1 MLVLYLPAVQFVH
14 CDAAEL
20 LGALTRACL
29 GGGHCPCLQD
39 LGDRAFR
46 SPCARA
52 QASSPVEKQSK
63 VERKKLLGPVGQAVA
78 DAEEIIGTASS
89 WFQAYTQEPKVEPLD
104 KRAAEDENADGADC
118 ICRCSAVIGG
128 MVRSRVAKRR
138 GRLAKREVSSR
149 SSWDG
154 GFAPLNGTEMTQ
166 SGGRFGQ
173 NRPRVASRR
182 GRPKRVVV
190 AAGTCGV
197 ESR

>member
-1 MLVLYLPAVQFVH
+1 VVGTVHACKISATVRFGLHVPGPKLPH
-14 CDAAEL
+14 
-20 LGALTRACL
+20 R
-29 GGGHCPCLQD
+29 
-39 LGDRAFR
+39 
-46 SPCARA
+46 
-52 QASSPVEKQSK
+52 SK

-78 DAEEIIGTASS
+78 DAEEIIDTASS

-118 ICRCSAVIGG
+118 IWGCSAVIGG